1 MLTNKTNTRSRAG
14 LSRPGK
20 IVFTLMASALCVEG
34 AMAYK
39 QIAYAIN
46 PCKIEDA
53 TRFVTADGGC
63 KDVRTGRVWSRN
75 ALSPERGGSSWTFT
89 GAKNLCSN
97 LVEGGYDDWRLPTYT
112 ELKTVSANGAG
123 TYLDVFY
130 YITGDTKQLVQGDFP
145 KWSST
150 TIKGGKYAYVVC
162 LGSGAEQVNGWS
174 TGGGSWTDVV
184 CVR

>member
-1 MLTNKTNTRSRAG
+1 MTNKTNGRGLAGWSRRGKG
-14 LSRPGK
+14 LL
-20 IVFTLMASALCVEG
+20 TLMISALCVEG

-53 TRFVTADGGC
+53 TRFVTVDGGC
-63 KDVRTGRVWSRN
+63 KDVKTGRVWSRN
-75 ALSPERGGSSWTFT
+75 AVSPERGGSFWTFT

-123 TYLDVFY
+123 TYLDVFWTVDGSGGPPY
-130 YITGDTKQLVQGDFP
+130 QYDFS

-150 TIKGGKYAYVVC
+150 TVKGGKFAYVVA
-162 LGSGAEQVNGWS
+162 LGSGAVQSAGWATNGA
-174 TGGGSWTDVV
+174 SWADVV